1 METLR
6 FDSLTHAILRIG
18 VGLLFLQHGLQ
29 KVFGMFG
36 GEAVPLGSMMGVAGL
51 LELVGGV
58 MLIAGLL
65 TRPVGAV
72 LAIEMLA
79 AYFMAHQPQG
89 GMPVQNGGELALL
102 FALTFVFLAGHG
114 AGPLSV
120 DGAIARARARRDV
133 EAEDFRRAA

>member
-1 METLR
+1 MDTLR
-6 FDSLTHAILRIG
+6 FDSLTHAILRVG

-36 GEAVPLGSMMGVAGL
+36 GQAVPLGSLMGLAGL
-51 LELVGGV
+51 LELGGGLL
-58 MLIAGLL
+58 LIAGFL

-89 GMPVQNGGELALL
+89 GMPVQNGGELPLL

-120 DGAIARARARRDV
+120 DAAIARARVRRDV
-133 EAEDFRRAA
+133 EAEDLRRAA